1 MEQASVLENPK
12 YSYLVKKQPVFF
24 RIWKKLFYL
33 YSKFV
38 FLWYTPLKV
47 YGRENIP
54 DGDKSTQTV
63 GSFFGKYIFKL

>member
-1 MEQASVLENPK
+1 MEQANVLENPK

-33 YSKFV
+33 YSKFI

-54 DGDKSTQTV
+54 DT
-63 GSFFGKYIFKL
+63 SFIYSIIAIWM